1 MTNPW
6 VQHLKTF
13 SKDNGISYMCA
24 LSNPDAKASYVKPDK
39 KAEQQ
44 KKTDEMNETIMKR
57 LKKDYIK
64 AKEADDETKIK
75 FVKSNFN
82 KKNKEFQ
89 QYVKSNNEKLYKLLI
104 FTKKA
109 EEAV

>member
-6 VQHLKTF
+6 IEHVRKYA
-13 SKDNGISYMCA
+13 KDNDITYMCA
-24 LSNPDAKASYVKPDK
+24 ISKAKETYVKPDK
-39 KAEQQ
+39 KAEEQ

-57 LKKDYIK
+57 LKKDYLK

-89 QYVKSNNEKLYKLLI
+89 QYVKSNNEKLYKLLL